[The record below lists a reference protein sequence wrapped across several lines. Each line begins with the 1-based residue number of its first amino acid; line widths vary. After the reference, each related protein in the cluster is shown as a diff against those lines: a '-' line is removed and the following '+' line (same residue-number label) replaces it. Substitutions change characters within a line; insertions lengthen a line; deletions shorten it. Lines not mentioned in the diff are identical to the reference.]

1 MKSRIGLLL
10 ILSGL
15 ALAGCDAPPNSTP
28 VLPPG
33 MEPVRVPS
41 PSAGSGS
48 EALGEGQGHAHG
60 PAESGISTVIS
71 EPTPIGEIRKAA
83 SGLTYTTLKAGDGP
97 TVKPGQSIKV
107 HYTGRL
113 VDGTKFDSSI
123 DRGAPFPVV
132 IGTGQVI
139 KGWDL
144 GIPGMKVGEKRRLV
158 IPSDLGY
165 GTKGFPPTIP
175 ANAQLNFEVEVI
187 EAK

>member
-33 MEPVRVPS
+33 MEPVRVPP
-41 PSAGSGS
+41 PSAGSGGT
-48 EALGEGQGHAHG
+48 ALGEVQGHAHG
-60 PAESGISTVIS
+60 PAESGVSTVIS
-71 EPTPIGEIRKAA
+71 EPTPIGEIRKAG

-113 VDGTKFDSSI
+113 VDGTKFDSSV

-144 GIPGMKVGEKRRLV
+144 GIPGMKVGGRRQLIVPPALAYGAAGSGHQLSGRTLIFV
-158 IPSDLGY
+158 IDLLG
-165 GTKGFPPTIP
+165 
-175 ANAQLNFEVEVI
+175 VS
-187 EAK
+187 